1 LYRDTHLRQK
11 NCTTTAKT
19 APCPP
24 CTGTDSRSAVT
35 TYRPVLRRPTQ
46 PPHIAGPLGCIASK
60 FFLIVQKWYAHSRCC
75 LSWQRNKINDH
86 PRPPLPALA
95 YSIRG
100 FAGNKYA
107 KPAHECDLQLPAR
120 ASRAATLP
128 NKPVNAMLAYD
139 IHENVRFLSKL
150 IPEESYVILRSHDT
164 YRLNVRVHCLQIFF
178 DSSKMVCSF
187 TVLFRPTEK

>member
-1 LYRDTHLRQK
+1 
-11 NCTTTAKT
+11 
-19 APCPP
+19 
-24 CTGTDSRSAVT
+24 
-35 TYRPVLRRPTQ
+35 
-46 PPHIAGPLGCIASK
+46 
-60 FFLIVQKWYAHSRCC
+60 LIVQKWSAHSRCC
-75 LSWQRNKINDH
+75 FSLQKNKINDR

-107 KPAHECDLQLPAR
+107 KPAHECYLQLPAR

-139 IHENVRFLSKL
+139 INELVRFLRRL
-150 IPEESYVILRSHDT
+150 IPEESYVILRSHVT
-164 YRLNVRVHCLQIFF
+164 YRLNVRGHCLQIFF

-187 TVLFRPTEK
+187 TVLFKTAEK